1 MNRTRHAPHEV
12 LPRHQHAHGFAALV
26 LRGRYSEA
34 GDTGCH
40 RVQAGDVLVH
50 QAYES
55 HVDRF
60 EAAGAEVLV
69 IPLAQAWSG
78 PLLGHVQ
85 DADAVV
91 RAAERSGVLAARLLA
106 RLSVARDDPPQ
117 DWPDLLARAL
127 RDDPALSVGR
137 WAAEHGLHRGS
148 VSRGFRQ
155 VFGVTPVRFRAVAR
169 THLAIH
175 ALRHLSAP
183 LCDVAGTCGF
193 ADQAHLTRAVR
204 ALTATSPLRL
214 RAAWRADDRP
224 TPYGSLDSPV
234 LI

>member
-1 MNRTRHAPHEV
+1 MSVRTNRTRHAPHEV

-26 LRGRYSEA
+26 LRGRYAEA

-50 QAYES
+50 QPYES
-55 HVDRF
+55 HIDRF

-69 IPLAQAWSG
+69 MPLEAEWSG
-78 PLLGHVQ
+78 PLVGRVP
-85 DADAVV
+85 DADAIV
-91 RAAERSGVLAARLLA
+91 RAAEHESVLAARLLA
-106 RLSVARDDPPQ
+106 GSLVARADPPD
-117 DWPDLLARAL
+117 DWPDQLARAL
-127 RDDPALSVGR
+127 RADPGLVIGT
-137 WAAEHGLHRGS
+137 WAEARGLHRGS

-155 VFGVTPVRFRAVAR
+155 VFGVTPARFRAVAR

-204 ALTATSPLRL
+204 ALTATSPSRL
-214 RAAWRADDRP
+214 RAAWRADDLLMP
-224 TPYGSLDSPV
+224 CAQSS
-234 LI
+234 